1 MQNSF
6 MLIINANV

>member
-6 MLIINANV
+6 MHGETA